1 MAKYQVTCKTVDGPD
16 ADRRID
22 KLGGPEFGVHLLDQ
36 ILAWMNEGHEFWV
49 AGVAGSPSAW
59 LEIKES
65 SRGRLYVRT
74 IPDGKWDN
82 NLAAL
87 GPCL

>member
-1 MAKYQVTCKTVDGPD
+1 MADYQVTCITPD
-16 ADRRID
+16 KSDPDRRID
-22 KLGGPEFGVHLLDQ
+22 QLGGPGFGVVSLDT
-36 ILAWMNEGHEFWV
+36 ILAWMQAGHQFWV
-49 AGVAGSPSAW
+49 AGVGGSPSAW
-59 LEIKES
+59 LEIKTS

-87 GPCL
+87 GEC